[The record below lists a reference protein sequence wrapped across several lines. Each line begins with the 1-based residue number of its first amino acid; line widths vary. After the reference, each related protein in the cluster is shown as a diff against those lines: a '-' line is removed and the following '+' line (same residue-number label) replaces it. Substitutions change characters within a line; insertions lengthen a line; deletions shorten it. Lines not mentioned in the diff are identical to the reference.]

1 MTVKKEMKQRTAA
14 LHNLGCKVNA
24 YETESMQQMLEQ
36 AGYKNVDFAD
46 IADVYISTSDLLLEY
61 HLPKASSWCDL
72 VLLGVG
78 DKGYEVIIVE
88 LKNYRKETETKPGDF
103 EGLIWHNGTV
113 RQHPAA
119 QVRQYTQYCQ
129 YFHSTVVEEKAND
142 PEPKKEEVQTGN
154 IVKSPMV
161 GTFYIKPSPTS
172 NPYVEVGS
180 EVKKGT
186 VLCIIEAMKLM
197 NEIESEFDGKIVEI
211 LVKDGEPVEYGQPL
225 FRIV

>member
-1 MTVKKEMKQRTAA
+1 MEYEKIKQLMTDMGNSKLTSIDIEFPDGVKIKMEK
-14 LHNLGCKVNA
+14 NA
-24 YETESMQQMLEQ
+24 TVATVQQ
-36 AGYKNVDFAD
+36 V
-46 IADVYISTSDLLLEY
+46 
-61 HLPKASSWCDL
+61 
-72 VLLGVG
+72 
-78 DKGYEVIIVE
+78 
-88 LKNYRKETETKPGDF
+88 
-103 EGLIWHNGTV
+103 
-113 RQHPAA
+113 
-119 QVRQYTQYCQ
+119 
-129 YFHSTVVEEKAND
+129 VVEENTSN
-142 PEPKKEEVQTGN
+142 PEPKKEEVQAGN

-197 NEIESEFDGKIVEI
+197 NEIESEFDGKIAEI